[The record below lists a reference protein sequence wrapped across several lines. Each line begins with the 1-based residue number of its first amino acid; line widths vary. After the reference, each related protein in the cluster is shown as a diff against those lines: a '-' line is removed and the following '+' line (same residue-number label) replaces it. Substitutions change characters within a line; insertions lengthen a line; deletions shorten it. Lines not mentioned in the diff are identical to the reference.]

1 MKGKISCRYC
11 GTPITYVKEHIR
23 EVGECDVHVSA
34 YFKLINSKINPQT
47 DGCTYITENEIK
59 DIYAECSNE
68 EDLMTK
74 DGESYIVR
82 LHILVD
88 TLETTVKEK
97 GDTNT
102 EKKIKRST
110 LKYIKSGDKPAYITT
125 LKRII

>member
-1 MKGKISCRYC
+1 
-11 GTPITYVKEHIR
+11 
-23 EVGECDVHVSA
+23 
-34 YFKLINSKINPQT
+34 
-47 DGCTYITENEIK
+47 
-59 DIYAECSNE
+59 
-68 EDLMTK
+68 MTK

-110 LKYIKSGDKPAYITT
+110 ISTT
-125 LKRII
+125 NTWSQLAK